1 MIRRLFCFGVCLMML
16 NATVWG
22 QEKKDPP
29 KKKDPPQKKEVT
41 LPADLYTPEGFKVD
55 LVAVSDPA
63 TQGSWINLAVDG
75 KGRLITGGQR
85 GQALI
90 RMTLKDGQVVATE
103 KLDLPITEVMG
114 MLWAFDCLYVNGF
127 GPKGFGL
134 YKCKEES
141 ANGKFS
147 FTFLKEFKG
156 AGEHGPHAVVL
167 GPDQKIYVMNGNHTD
182 VPEGMS
188 PKSQHRNYKEDHLLP
203 RQWDGNGHAAG
214 KLAPGGYVVRTDA
227 DGNEWELLLGGFRN
241 AYDMAFNIDGE
252 LFTFDSDMEWDW
264 GMPWYRPT
272 RVNHCTSASEA
283 GWRSGTGKWPSYYP
297 DSLPAIVDI
306 GIGSPTGVC
315 NGLGTKFPA
324 KYQKAIFICDW
335 TYGRLMAVHLTPK
348 GSSYTATYENVV
360 APLGLMKKD
369 APKKP
374 LNLTDV
380 VVGPDGA
387 MYFTIGGRNTQA
399 ALYRLSY
406 VGKESTDPIKPSD
419 EGKKER
425 ELRRSLEA
433 FHGKEDPKA
442 IETAWPHLSSEDR
455 FLRYAARVAIEF
467 QPVASWK
474 EKALSEQN
482 PTAAIQALLAL
493 ARYGDPKTQPEI
505 LTALARFPLSKL
517 TPEQQLEKLRVI
529 GVTFSRMGRP
539 SVENARKLIAELD
552 PLFPSNSSNLNREL
566 SQVLIYLQ
574 APGIAGKCLK
584 LMSETKLQEDVF
596 HYVFHL
602 RTLPFGQWTIEQ
614 RKEYLSYWTKDRKS
628 YQHSP
633 EMVKWFEE
641 AGRPYSDG
649 ASFAN
654 FLKNFLRDVVPNLSE
669 AELKELSPIITA
681 INDKA
686 VPNYNTK
693 PRQTVKQ
700 YKIEDLL
707 EKVSKVE
714 TGRNFERGRDAYIA
728 GQCIKCHR
736 MGDEGGAVGP
746 DLTAISSRFNRKD
759 ILESIIE
766 PSKVL
771 SDQYQNE
778 TFTTLS
784 GKTIIGRVVDQ
795 TPKKI
800 VVQTDPLSANRVE
813 IPMDDLEKRAPS
825 QVSPMPANLIDV
837 LTEEEILDLF
847 AYMESGGNKNHR
859 LFRK

>member
-1 MIRRLFCFGVCLMML
+1 VLRRFFCFAFCLAVL
-16 NATVWG
+16 NASAWA

-29 KKKDPPQKKEVT
+29 KKKDPPAKKEAAQPT
-41 LPADLYTPEGFKVD
+41 DLYFPEGFKVE
-55 LVAVSDPA
+55 LLATSDPA

-85 GQALI
+85 GQSLL
-90 RMTLKDGQVVATE
+90 RMTVKDGAVTE
-103 KLDLPITEVMG
+103 TQKLDLPITEVMG
-114 MLWAFDCLYVNGF
+114 ILWAFDSLYVNGS

-134 YKCKEES
+134 YKCKED
-141 ANGKFS
+141 ATGKFTH
-147 FTFLKEFKG
+147 TFLKEFKG

-188 PKSQHRNYKEDHLLP
+188 AKSQYRNFKEDHLLP

-227 DGNEWELLLGGFRN
+227 EGKEWELVLGGYRN

-272 RVNHCTSASEA
+272 RINHCTSGSDA
-283 GWRSGTGKWPSYYP
+283 GWRSGTGVWPSYYP
-297 DSLPAIVDI
+297 DSIPSTVDI
-306 GIGSPTGVC
+306 GVGSPTGVS
-315 NGLGTKFPA
+315 NAIGAKFPA
-324 KYQKAIFICDW
+324 KYQRAIYICDW
-335 TYGRLMAVHLTPK
+335 TYGRLIAVHLTPK
-348 GSSYTATYENVV
+348 GSSYTATYENIV
-360 APLGLMKKD
+360 APLGLVKKD

-380 VVGPDGA
+380 VVGGDGA
-387 MYFTIGGRNTQA
+387 MYFTIGGRGTQA

-406 VGKESTDPIKPSD
+406 VGKEATDPIKPSE

-425 ELRRSLEA
+425 DLRHSLEV

-442 IETAWPHLSSEDR
+442 VEAAWPHLSSDDR

-474 EKALSEQN
+474 EKALKEKN
-482 PTAAIQALLAL
+482 ANAAIQGLLAL
-493 ARYGDPKTQPEI
+493 ARYGDAKTQPEI
-505 LTALARFPLSKL
+505 LAALANFPLSKL
-517 TPEQQLEKLRVI
+517 TPEQQLDKLRVI
-529 GVTFSRMGRP
+529 GVTFTRQGRP
-539 SVENARKLIAELD
+539 TVAEAKKIIAELD
-552 PLFPSNSSNLNREL
+552 PLFPSQSTALDREI

-574 APGIAGKCLK
+574 APGIANKCLK
-584 LMSETKLQEDVF
+584 LMAESKVQEDIF
-596 HYVFHL
+596 HYMFYL

-614 RKEYLSYWTKDRKS
+614 RKEYLSYWTKDRKGWK
-628 YQHSP
+628 HPP
-633 EMVKWFEE
+633 ELIKWFEE
-641 AGRPYSDG
+641 AGRGYGDG

-654 FLKNFLRDVVPNLSE
+654 FLKNFLRDVIPNLSE
-669 AELKELSPIITA
+669 AELKELTPTLAA

-686 VPNYNTK
+686 VINYNTK
-693 PRQTVKQ
+693 PRQLVKE
-700 YKIEDLL
+700 YKTADLL
-707 EKVSKVE
+707 EKVGKAD
-714 TGRNFERGRDAYIA
+714 TGRNFERGRDAFIA

-746 DLTAISSRFNRKD
+746 DLTAINSRFARKD
-759 ILESIIE
+759 ILESITE

-784 GKTIIGRVVDQ
+784 GKTIVGRVVDE

-800 VVQTDPLSANRVE
+800 TVQTDPLSANRVE
-813 IPMDDLEKRAPS
+813 IPMDDLDKRAPS
-825 QVSPMPANLIDV
+825 KVSPMPANLIDV
-837 LTEEEILDLF
+837 LTEDEILDLF

-859 LFRK
+859 LFKK